1 MRNLL
6 GQVTVYVN
14 KRNPP
19 QKIVTVLLLICP
31 LNYISMNELKGNGPL
46 ALVNRK
52 GEMTWQRSW
61 KRKKELTQAEAA
73 RSGGRACPG
82 SEKAGKESG

>member
-31 LNYISMNELKGNGPL
+31 LNYISMNELKGNGPT
-46 ALVNRK
+46 ALVNCK

-61 KRKKELTQAEAA
+61 KRK
-73 RSGGRACPG
+73 RS
-82 SEKAGKESG
+82 